1 MSAASSA
8 RVRTAAE
15 WSLCFVAV
23 IGAIAT
29 TMKAGSQFD
38 VKLPIFLPRLVLAP
52 LYIVFVVY
60 GCSDHQKINALSFVC
75 VEPITPTHTHLPRP
89 RAPLTARSA
98 CRQLFRRAIVYRGS
112 VVQCAARVRRRL

>member
-8 RVRTAAE
+8 RVRIAAE

-23 IGAIAT
+23 INAIL
-29 TMKAGSQFD
+29 TMKAGSHFD

-52 LYIVFVVY
+52 LYIAFVVY
-60 GCSDHQKINALSFVC
+60 GCSDHQKIHALSFVC
-75 VEPITPTHTHLPRP
+75 VEPITPTPTHVSRP
-89 RAPLTARSA
+89 RAPLTARRA
-98 CRQLFRRAIVYRGS
+98 CRQLFRRAIVYRDS